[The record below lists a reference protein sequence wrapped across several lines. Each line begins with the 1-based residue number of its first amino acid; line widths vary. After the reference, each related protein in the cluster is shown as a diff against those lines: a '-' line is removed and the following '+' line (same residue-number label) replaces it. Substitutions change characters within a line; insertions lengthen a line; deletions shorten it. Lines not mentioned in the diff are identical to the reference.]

1 MAYTSADFPNLSSAQ
16 AKRTADQVNSMHPTV
31 SDRFAKSI
39 QEFNAD
45 PDNIAAGN
53 TAAITEGF
61 RSNARSDELNA
72 SGIQAASGGNSWHNY
87 AAAGD
92 VIVLQDGKWDQNNDS
107 GLYTSKL
114 TEKFEANGLT
124 NPYKNNDSGHFQPT
138 EFTNAVP
145 TEIKNG
151 QQTVSDLLGVPEPDE
166 FDAHLPDAK
175 DKITVDE
182 KPDATVIPEDEK
194 AEVEKRILKKRT
206 QNPETFKGDITGLV
220 PENWLSEVHQG
231 TYKTTLY
238 VVDPSIFNFPRELIN
253 DTAALNSSKAT
264 VISESGVESYY
275 SLENLTI
282 NATISPGTKG
292 ANFVSGVSG
301 SFELLEALGFT
312 FFERMILLS
321 GRHGYSTIQTANF
334 VLKIEF
340 LGRHPESTTA
350 ISFPGVFFY
359 PFKIAEASANAG
371 PDGSRYNITWVG
383 KRINA
388 TFDSTTE
395 TDIKLENI
403 KTANDF
409 IDQLNVKLNESQTS
423 LRVGAPPVGKTFTVK
438 FKDTGGFD
446 FQNAVLQNTNSFAG
460 LSINNADEKT
470 YDFTIK
476 KGSSVKQTIVNFLS
490 NNFPEWNE
498 YRLKKEENEFKLPII
513 DVYTDEVYEE
523 GIDQGTGSNNKKI
536 IYEVVVRWVFDQLKA
551 NNQIQQQNLKDQN
564 RNKKLLETMIDS
576 GGVVKKYE
584 YLFTGQNTEVLDFKL
599 DFNALFTV
607 AATPGQAGFTDAG
620 QVASGAAIYPDKILR
635 DAGVDTN
642 KIKIN
647 KKSSADKLLEKTNL
661 SGIFLSDIN
670 IDGFDTTLATP
681 IYDFITPSAEEQRV
695 SDRDPK
701 TAYAQNKSA
710 AAQQYAAREVD
721 MIMVELEIKGD
732 PFWLGSA
739 GSINTAEDT
748 IVYNQANLTQANVAL
763 VLFTGDES
771 LASTD
776 EKRVVGRMELTSSG
790 IYKVARVS
798 SRFQGGRFLQTLFLM
813 KNRNLN
819 PFYVQNELKELG
831 GKVKLE
837 QDTVNSTQTG
847 AMQNN
852 GLY

>member
-1 MAYTSADFPNLSSAQ
+1 MAYTSADFPNLSPAQ

-39 QEFNAD
+39 QDFNAD
-45 PDNIAAGN
+45 PANIAAGN
-53 TAAITEGF
+53 TAAISEGY
-61 RSNARSDELNA
+61 RSNARSDELAA

-92 VIVLQDGKWDQNNDS
+92 VIVLENGKWDQNNSS
-107 GLYTSKL
+107 GLYTGAL

-124 NPYKNNDSGHFQPT
+124 NPYKNNDSGHFQPI

-145 TEIKNG
+145 AEIKNG
-151 QQTVSDLLGVPEPDE
+151 EQTVSDLLGVAEPEDFDNHLPPASSKKTEDLIPDE
-166 FDAHLPDAK
+166 EVK
-175 DKITVDE
+175 
-182 KPDATVIPEDEK
+182 PEDEK
-194 AEVEKRILKKRT
+194 EAEKRILKART
-206 QNPETFKGDITGLV
+206 KEPVTFKGDTTGLV
-220 PENWLSEVHQG
+220 PENWMSEVHQG

-238 VVDPSIFNFPRELIN
+238 VVDQSIFNFPRELIN

-282 NATISPGTKG
+282 NSTINPGSKG
-292 ANFVSGVSG
+292 TNFVAGVSG

-321 GRHGYSTIQTANF
+321 GRHGFSTINTANF

-359 PFKIAEASANAG
+359 PFKIAEASAQAG

-383 KRINA
+383 KNINA

-409 IDQLNVKLNESQTS
+409 VNQLNVKLNESQAS
-423 LRVGAPPVGKTFTVK
+423 LRVGAPPVGKTYTVK

-498 YRLKKEENEFKLPII
+498 YRLKKEENEFKVPII
-513 DVYTDEVYEE
+513 DVFTDEEYEE
-523 GIDQGTGSNNKKI
+523 GIDQGTGTNNKKI
-536 IYEVVVRWVFDQLKA
+536 IYEVVVRWVFDQLSA
-551 NNQIQQQNLKDQN
+551 NNQIQSQKLKDQN
-564 RNKKLLETMIDS
+564 RNKKFLETMINN
-576 GGVVKKYE
+576 GGIAKKYE
-584 YLFTGQNTEVLDFKL
+584 YLFTGQNTEVIDFKL

-607 AATPGQAGFTDAG
+607 AATPAQAGFTDAG
-620 QVASGAAIYPDKILR
+620 QTASGAAIYPDKILR

-647 KKSSADKLLEKTNL
+647 KKSSADELLEKTNL

-710 AAQQYAAREVD
+710 AAQQYSAREVD

-739 GSINTAEDT
+739 GSINTAEDN

-763 VLFTGDES
+763 VLYTGDES

-790 IYKVARVS
+790 IYKVQRVS
-798 SRFQGGRFLQTLFLM
+798 SRFQAGRMVQTLFLI

-831 GKVKLE
+831 GKVKVD
-837 QDTVNSTQTG
+837 QDTVNSNTTG
-847 AMQNN
+847 MSATN
-852 GLY
+852 GIY

>member
-1 MAYTSADFPNLSSAQ
+1 M
-16 AKRTADQVNSMHPTV
+16 M
-31 SDRFAKSI
+31 
-39 QEFNAD
+39 NAD
-45 PDNIAAGN
+45 PANIAAGN
-53 TAAITEGF
+53 TAAISEGY
-61 RSNARSDELNA
+61 RSNARSDELAA

-92 VIVLQDGKWDQNNDS
+92 VIVLENGKWDQNNSS
-107 GLYTSKL
+107 GLYTGAL

-124 NPYKNNDSGHFQPT
+124 NPYKNNDSGHFQPI

-145 TEIKNG
+145 AEIKNG
-151 QQTVSDLLGVPEPDE
+151 EQTVSDLLGVAEPEDFDNHLPPASSKKTEDLIPDE
-166 FDAHLPDAK
+166 EVK
-175 DKITVDE
+175 
-182 KPDATVIPEDEK
+182 PEDEK
-194 AEVEKRILKKRT
+194 EAEKRILKART
-206 QNPETFKGDITGLV
+206 KEPVTFKGDTTGLV
-220 PENWLSEVHQG
+220 PENWMSEVHQG

-238 VVDPSIFNFPRELIN
+238 VVDQSIFNFPRELIN

-282 NATISPGTKG
+282 NSTINPGSKG
-292 ANFVSGVSG
+292 TNFVAGVSG

-321 GRHGYSTIQTANF
+321 GRHGFSTINTANF

-359 PFKIAEASANAG
+359 PFKIAEASAQAG

-383 KRINA
+383 KNINA

-409 IDQLNVKLNESQTS
+409 VNQLNVKLNESQAS
-423 LRVGAPPVGKTFTVK
+423 LRVGAPPVGKTYTVK

-498 YRLKKEENEFKLPII
+498 YRLKKEENEFKVPII
-513 DVYTDEVYEE
+513 DVFTDEEYEE
-523 GIDQGTGSNNKKI
+523 GIDQGTGTNNKKI
-536 IYEVVVRWVFDQLKA
+536 IYEIVVRWVFDQLSA
-551 NNQIQQQNLKDQN
+551 NNQIQSQKLKDQN
-564 RNKKLLETMIDS
+564 RNKKFLETMINN
-576 GGVVKKYE
+576 GGIAKKYE
-584 YLFTGQNTEVLDFKL
+584 YLFTGQNTEVIDFKL

-607 AATPGQAGFTDAG
+607 AATPAQAGFTDAG
-620 QVASGAAIYPDKILR
+620 QTASGAAIYPDKILR

-647 KKSSADKLLEKTNL
+647 KKSSADELLEKTNL

-710 AAQQYAAREVD
+710 AAQQYSAREVD

-739 GSINTAEDT
+739 GSINTAEDN

-763 VLFTGDES
+763 VLYTGDES

-790 IYKVARVS
+790 IYKVQRVS
-798 SRFQGGRFLQTLFLM
+798 SRFQAGRMVQTLFLI

-831 GKVKLE
+831 GKVNRNECNKWYILKKAE
-837 QDTVNSTQTG
+837 QENQSLDITHRILVV
-847 AMQNN
+847 
-852 GLY
+852 LWV